1 MNELVAAL
9 KSYIILS
16 LNDLYRIKK
25 TLTERYAHM
34 SPLERADLL
43 ALAVHNHLNKH
54 LAGIDETRH
63 DALKNAILSATLAKH
78 VYTIT
83 RFDIFE
89 AIFEL
94 DVSES
99 SRVEIAESWLA
110 ESVKNPVPR
119 WALEDYMNR
128 APLRSASLRSDLP
141 NRTENDLIKPFP
153 AHPSRER
160 ISLRRIFIEW
170 FEHIN
175 YESFNRYIARNLV
188 LILMVVLLA
197 LTTGTI
203 ASLVIKPDP
212 HVILKGDINY
222 KDYLGLAA
230 LDRVYL
236 ITGIHGESDDT
247 SIKLS
252 LRKQTFDFGLQTPLR
267 AFKYKTIHYF
277 EVRHYILT
285 ARNGLIGQSSHFNQ
299 IIHSAFINDI
309 DPLLLLAI
317 IGQEQAFIP
326 KDGHNASEIINNP
339 YNVYHSWLIYNTT
352 LRDSTQIAINTI
364 KNRLRTVP
372 PDVSPFQWLNTVYAE
387 DENWHQGVR
396 LIYVHLQSL

>member
-34 SPLERADLL
+34 SPLDRADLL

-54 LAGIDETRH
+54 LAGIDEARH
-63 DALKNAILSATLAKH
+63 DELKNAILSATLAKH

-89 AIFEL
+89 AIFDL

-128 APLRSASLRSDLP
+128 VPFRATMPKQGESHMSAMSLSP
-141 NRTENDLIKPFP
+141 NRQLRKIVD
-153 AHPSRER
+153 
-160 ISLRRIFIEW
+160 LRRLILEW
-170 FEHIN
+170 FEHVN

-188 LILMVVLLA
+188 IILLVTLLA
-197 LTTGTI
+197 LITGTF
-203 ASLVIKPDP
+203 ASLIIKPDP
-212 HVILKGDINY
+212 YVSLTSEVDY
-222 KDYLGLAA
+222 KNYLGLFS

-236 ITGIHGESDDT
+236 ITGIQGESNDET
-247 SIKLS
+247 IRLS
-252 LRKQTFDFGLQTPLR
+252 LRKQPFDFGLLTPLK
-267 AFKYKTIHYF
+267 AFKYKPINYF

-299 IIHSAFINDI
+299 ILHSAYVNDI

-326 KDGHNASEIINNP
+326 RDGQNASEIINNP
-339 YNVYHSWLIYNTT
+339 YNVYHSWIIYNTT

-364 KNRLRTVP
+364 KNRLKTAP

-387 DENWHQGVR
+387 DVNWHQGVR
-396 LIYVHLQSL
+396 LIYIHLQSL